1 LARYLGFCCH
11 TPGVEA
17 DIALVIG
24 GGYRDTMIAMHWLES
39 LSWKNL
45 AAAEQLAQAALAR
58 QPLATGA
65 WRSLIQSQKKMGKTA
80 QADANIAR
88 AAVAFGDDLPGRTRF
103 AELLLEVDEFDRAL
117 AAADALPPG
126 AEADGLLRRA
136 ALGSQTLGPIQRRV
150 LADAELTFNQAWRAA
165 QTTDQLHAL
174 IVRCRAQ
181 LAQNPTHTD
190 ARCLLAHA
198 LARTG
203 QADDARAT
211 MALDSLPSISRI
223 GDDALRAALTG
234 EIKRNPTLVPDP
246 RNKATRDGL
255 QTGRLDLPEDVAVA
269 ALVSHF
275 KAAVEAYIAAMVG
288 SADPWIASAPS
299 SAVLFPW
306 AVVYGAAGRQTA
318 HRHPAGWLS
327 GVYYVSAPREDDGYR
342 GALLLGEP
350 DKDLTVPAP
359 WGVRRIEP
367 IPGRLVLFPSFVT
380 HATEACGSAGE
391 RISIA
396 FDVMPAA
403 EA

>member
-1 LARYLGFCCH
+1 MR
-11 TPGVEA
+11 
-17 DIALVIG
+17 
-24 GGYRDTMIAMHWLES
+24 WLEP

-45 AAAEQLAQAALAR
+45 AAAEQLAQVALAR
-58 QPLATGA
+58 QPTASGA

-80 QADANIAR
+80 QADANIEK
-88 AAVAFGDDLPGRTRF
+88 AAAAFGDDPAGRTRF
-103 AELLLEVDEFDRAL
+103 VALLLETDEFDRAL

-126 AEADGLLRRA
+126 AAADALLRQA
-136 ALGSQTLGPIQRRV
+136 ALGSQTLGPVQRRV
-150 LADAELTFNQAWRAA
+150 LADDELTFNQAWRAA
-165 QTTDQLHAL
+165 QTPDQLHAL
-174 IVRCRAQ
+174 IARCRAQ
-181 LAQNPTHTD
+181 LAQNPIHTE
-190 ARCLLAHA
+190 ARCVLAHA

-203 QADDARAT
+203 RADDAGAT
-211 MALDSLPSISRI
+211 MALDSLTQISQT
-223 GDDALRAALTG
+223 GDAALREALTG

-255 QTGRLDLPEDVAVA
+255 QTGRLDLPGDAAVA
-269 ALVSHF
+269 ALVAHF
-275 KAAVEAYIAAMVG
+275 KTAVEAYIAAMAG
-288 SADPWIASAPS
+288 RADPWIASAPA
-299 SAVLFPW
+299 SATLFPW

-350 DKDLTVPAP
+350 DKDLGVPAP
-359 WGVRRIEP
+359 WGVQRIEP

-380 HATEACGSAGE
+380 HATDACGSDGQ

-403 EA
+403 AE